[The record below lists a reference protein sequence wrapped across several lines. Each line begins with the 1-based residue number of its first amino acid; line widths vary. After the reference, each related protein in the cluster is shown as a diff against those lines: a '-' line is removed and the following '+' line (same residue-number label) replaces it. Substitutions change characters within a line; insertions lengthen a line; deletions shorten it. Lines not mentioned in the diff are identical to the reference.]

1 MQPKPPLV
9 SADTLRA
16 CIVAQTGA
24 YAELADVGYYLVDAQ
39 WVNGKFASSYYDFLA
54 LFKLLDWKPERNDC
68 DKFANWSLA
77 VAQALHARST
87 EELGLAPGGLAWGIW
102 NYKPDWS
109 ESAHRINWFAYPVA
123 ISEEFPEGIA
133 IGHFEPNGRKRHIVQ
148 LSDAEIISC
157 FKCAN

>member
-1 MQPKPPLV
+1 M
-9 SADTLRA
+9 SAPTIITAKTLRA
-16 CIVAQTGA
+16 VISAQTGVL
-24 YAELADVGYYLVDAQ
+24 AELADANYYLVDAE
-39 WVNGKFASSYYDFLA
+39 WVNGKFSGSYYDFLA

-77 VAQALHARST
+77 VAQALHART
-87 EELGLAPGGLAWGIW
+87 VEVQFLKPGGLAWGIW

-109 ESAHRINWFAYPVA
+109 EDYHRINWFAYGVPV
-123 ISEEFPEGIA
+123 SEQFPEGIA
-133 IGHFEPNGRKRHIVQ
+133 IGWFEPDGRKRYTVK